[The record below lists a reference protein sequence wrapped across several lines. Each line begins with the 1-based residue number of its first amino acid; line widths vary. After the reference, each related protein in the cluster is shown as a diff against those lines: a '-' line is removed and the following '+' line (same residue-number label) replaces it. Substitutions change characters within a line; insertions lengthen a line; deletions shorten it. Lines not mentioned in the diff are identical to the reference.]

1 MNQPVVMITGAL
13 TGIGRATAVTFARA
27 GATVVVSGRHE
38 DTGQA
43 LAVELKELGATAE
56 FVYADVR
63 SDDQL
68 GALVNDTTSRY
79 GRLDVAVN
87 NAGTDG
93 LLIPVADITTDLY
106 TGTFDTNVL
115 GTLLSMKHELRVM
128 QAQRSGSIVN
138 VSSIYGQKGFP
149 GGSLYVASKHA
160 IIGLTRSAALE
171 AAAYGVRV
179 NAVGPGPVQTAVFDR
194 VTGGDAQAKAAYLA
208 TVPQQRA
215 GQPEEIAAAI
225 AYVSSPQAG
234 YLTGQT
240 IYLDGGMTAA

>member
-43 LAVELKELGATAE
+43 LAGELKELGATAE
-56 FVYADVR
+56 FIHADVR

-68 GALVNDTTSRY
+68 AVLVNDTTERY

-93 LLIPVADITTDLY
+93 QMIPVADITAGHY
-106 TGTFDTNVL
+106 AGTFETNVL

-128 QAQRSGSIVN
+128 QARRSGSIVN

-149 GGSLYVASKHA
+149 GASLYVASKHA

-179 NAVGPGPVQTAVFDR
+179 NAVGPGPVQTAMFDR
-194 VTGGDAQAKAAYLA
+194 VTGGDVQARAAYLA

-225 AYVSSPQAG
+225 AYISSPQAG